1 MTRMTP
7 CLIKRLQF
15 NSLDLLYL
23 AQTCQ
28 GESEPVNGGSTDL
41 NESFE
46 PAVGYSR
53 QYNCDPSDNNSKTHN
68 NSRNFLKTKTS
79 LGHVDYC
86 SLRVSAH
93 TYFIQNKKRTSES
106 EVQERNLNHR
116 CLGSKMPDLL
126 HSV

>member
-1 MTRMTP
+1 MTRTTP

-28 GESEPVNGGSTDL
+28 GESEPVNSGSTDL

-53 QYNCDPSDNNSKTHN
+53 QYNCDPSDNNSKTAAAET
-68 NSRNFLKTKTS
+68 F
-79 LGHVDYC
+79 
-86 SLRVSAH
+86 
-93 TYFIQNKKRTSES
+93 
-106 EVQERNLNHR
+106 
-116 CLGSKMPDLL
+116 
-126 HSV
+126 